1 MRFTEDDD
9 DDDANSLSQGGREMN
24 GTVYTNNN
32 CTQLRP
38 YWEADC

>member
-9 DDDANSLSQGGREMN
+9 DDGDDDANSLSQGDCEMN

-32 CTQLRP
+32 CTELRP
-38 YWEADC
+38 S